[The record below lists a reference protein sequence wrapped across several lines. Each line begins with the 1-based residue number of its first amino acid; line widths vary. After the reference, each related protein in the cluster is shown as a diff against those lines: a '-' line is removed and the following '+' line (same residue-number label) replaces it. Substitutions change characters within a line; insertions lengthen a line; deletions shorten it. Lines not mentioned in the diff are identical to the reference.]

1 MFTAG
6 LVWTPGPLYFTC
18 EVCKNGPFNYE
29 NFRSAI
35 VKKDEDY
42 RTNYTYTTTWGDIYY
57 GMKYEK
63 CNFCRLLRR
72 ARECLPPIWFY
83 EDDPYRKVTVGL
95 RIIIPAHKE
104 ESDVTD
110 RLELQLDD
118 HHAAEYAIYA
128 VEGNIAS
135 KEIGLGRHFR
145 NSPSYVDF
153 EKVKQRI
160 DNCSTNHDTCPTI
173 KETTL
178 PTRVI
183 DCANPARPL
192 LVETHRK
199 TKGHYTTLSYTWGE
213 DQKQKLTE
221 RNIGTYLREGLP
233 IDLPQTISDAITAT
247 HNLGIRWLWV
257 DAFCIIQDSDE
268 DKLLE
273 LGDMARIYLESYIT
287 LSLLSS
293 FRASQGFLPD
303 SGDQPFLPFH
313 VSHDMNPQGELGT
326 MNMRYCIPP
335 IIIHGTFDPPEPLE
349 QRAWCFQETIL
360 SPRILV
366 FHPPKAMYICR
377 GYEED
382 ITRPENDGLE
392 AGPQRI
398 PITNLFNDQKQREAA
413 ARNDKALR
421 ELWGSLLE
429 RYSSRDMT
437 EPTDKLVAF
446 SSVAEVYQSLTK
458 DEYLAGLWRRHLI
471 DELLWKSRFMKP
483 RPTVYRAPTWS
494 WAAIDG
500 GVRAYKPAAEEIQSM
515 EYEATVVACTV
526 VPKSH
531 LHPLGEIKEATLQL
545 KAKCVPLLFNG
556 RKCRFIERLFPSG
569 VSGANEEFSQS
580 TWVPPNGNCLQK
592 PHVSKIQG
600 LLFDSKEGSSQSRY
614 MDFHVLV
621 LRAGSKRREHAFM
634 AGLLLLK
641 EDPTKETY
649 RRVSMIRLDF
659 LPDWVQKA
667 PLKTITIL

>member
-42 RTNYTYTTTWGDIYY
+42 RTKYTYTTTWGDIYY

-104 ESDVTD
+104 ESDVTH

-118 HHAAEYAIYA
+118 HHAAEYGIYA

-233 IDLPQTISDAITAT
+233 TDLPQTITDAITAT
-247 HNLGIRWLWV
+247 HNLNIRWLWV
-257 DAFCIIQDSDE
+257 DAFCILQDSDE
-268 DKLLE
+268 DKLFE
-273 LGDMARIYLESYIT
+273 LSDMARIYLESYIT
-287 LSLLSS
+287 LSVLSS

-303 SGDQPFLPFH
+303 STETSLPFH
-313 VSHDMNPQGELGT
+313 VSHDKNPGGQVGT
-326 MNMRYCIPP
+326 MKMLYRIPP
-335 IIIHGTFDPPEPLE
+335 RITHGNFDPPEPLR

-360 SPRILV
+360 APRRLV
-366 FHPPKAMYICR
+366 FFPPGAMYSCR

-382 ITRPENDGLE
+382 LTRQEHGGRDE
-392 AGPQRI
+392 GPQRI
-398 PITNLFNDQKQREAA
+398 PVTDLFNEQKRRGIV
-413 ARNDKALR
+413 ARDDKALR
-421 ELWGSLLE
+421 RLWSSLLE
-429 RYSSRDMT
+429 RYSSRYMT
-437 EPTDKLVAF
+437 QPTDKLVAF

-458 DEYLAGLWRRHLI
+458 DEYLAGLWRHHLI
-471 DELLWKSRFMKP
+471 DDLLWRSRFMNP

-494 WAAIDG
+494 WASIDG
-500 GVRAYKPAAEEIQSM
+500 GVTLYDPDAEEIQSV
-515 EYEATVVACTV
+515 EYEATFVACKV

-531 LHPLGEIKEATLQL
+531 RHPLGEIEEATLQL
-545 KAKCVPLLFNG
+545 KAKCVTLMLSG
-556 RKCRFIERLFPSG
+556 RKCRFIEKPVPPGMTGNMENL
-569 VSGANEEFSQS
+569 QS
-580 TWVPPNGNCLQK
+580 TWVPPNGNCLQR
-592 PHVSKIQG
+592 PDGGETRG
-600 LLFDSKEGSSQSRY
+600 LLFDSKEGSSRDQDR
-614 MDFHVLV
+614 DFHVLV
-621 LRAGSKRREHAFM
+621 LRTGRKRREHAFM

-659 LPDWVQKA
+659 LPDWVPKA